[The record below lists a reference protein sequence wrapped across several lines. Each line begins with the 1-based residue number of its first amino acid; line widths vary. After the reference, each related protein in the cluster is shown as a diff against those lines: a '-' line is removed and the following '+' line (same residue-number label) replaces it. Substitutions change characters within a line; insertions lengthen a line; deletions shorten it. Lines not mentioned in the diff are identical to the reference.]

1 MKKKCN
7 FCDATTKV
15 NRGDLHE
22 IKWCAFKM
30 KKEKTVYACEK
41 HNDILTKLII
51 KTINERRVADHEND
65 GEIKDGN

>member
-30 KKEKTVYACEK
+30 GKEKTVYGCEL
-41 HNDILTKLII
+41 HNDDMTKLII
-51 KTINERRVADHEND
+51 KTIRERRVALVAT
-65 GEIKDGN
+65 GEGEGK